1 MSEYFLLYF
10 KEKNPPLYPNLGEK
24 GVVNLLSRALS
35 RFWEQEGV
43 RQREKKH
50 PLFLYTGIFLSCLKE
65 NFYGGKGHD
74 MAHMVMNLQN
84 EVSCKEEGTAFS
96 SHDDL
101 TSDIS
106 RESNQ

>member
-65 NFYGGKGHD
+65 NFYGGKG
-74 MAHMVMNLQN
+74 
-84 EVSCKEEGTAFS
+84 S
-96 SHDDL
+96 
-101 TSDIS
+101 
-106 RESNQ
+106 